1 MFHYFGLVEGGG
13 TDAVDDGIAAAR
25 AAMVSRTFLW
35 VMGRVPKNIR

>member
-1 MFHYFGLVEGGG
+1 MRA
-13 TDAVDDGIAAAR
+13 TGIAAAR